1 MKILVLPE
9 KKNLNKNMSTCA
21 EEAMKE
27 DWGMLAAL
35 WGITVL
41 WAIILLYMRMLKCWC
56 LAGVFK
62 MFTILV

>member
-1 MKILVLPE
+1 
-9 KKNLNKNMSTCA
+9 MSTCA